1 MGRLRPLVKVG
12 LGGRLGDGKQYLS
25 WISLRDEVAAIEFL
39 LSSPDLA
46 GPVNLT
52 APIPVHFD
60 EFIRTY
66 GSVLH
71 RPTRLP
77 VPAAVLRT
85 LGGDMAREMILGS
98 SRVVPE
104 VLTRAGFS
112 FTDETLVDAL
122 TWTR

>member
-1 MGRLRPLVKVG
+1 M
-12 LGGRLGDGKQYLS
+12 
-25 WISLRDEVAAIEFL
+25 AAIEFL

-85 LGGDMAREMILGS
+85 LA
-98 SRVVPE
+98 
-104 VLTRAGFS
+104 A
-112 FTDETLVDAL
+112 
-122 TWTR
+122 TWRGK